1 MVKSAGEKLLQLRID
16 KRREIMRAGVT
27 GWHEVVTEEYLDLM
41 AERFIGLRIREMTH
55 VNFEQYLTEPEC
67 YEAYAE
73 ALKEGYGL
81 QLFGP
86 EGMEVRKVKIVPF
99 RKMN

>member
-1 MVKSAGEKLLQLRID
+1 MVKGAGEKLLQQRID
-16 KRREIMRAGVT
+16 RRREIMRAGVT
-27 GWHEVVTEEYLDLM
+27 GWHEVVTEEYLEVM
-41 AERFIGLRIREMTH
+41 AERFIRLRIREMTH

-86 EGMEVRKVKIVPF
+86 EGMDLKRVKIVPF
-99 RKMN
+99 RQMH

>member
-1 MVKSAGEKLLQLRID
+1 MLQLRID